1 MRTFLAAAIGAL
13 SLACAA
19 PAGAGIL
26 PPLPLDPP
34 IEPPPLDL
42 PPLDIL
48 NTLPTHGVDPLTISI
63 ALEVPVPIGGS
74 TGAPLDSGVTI
85 DAESVRRAEPSSW
98 CGTERA
104 TDATDPVLANG
115 ANRYHAIYAYP
126 ADAPSRFAA
135 LASDMQTD
143 AFQASGLLER
153 LYGRAIRLDM
163 GTSCGPRYVDISSVR
178 LRHTTAQLQS
188 VVATP
193 NGTYATVLDDLEA
206 AGFPNVSAGEAP
218 SAFPGAD
225 NYLVWLDGPAP
236 PGCGQGAFYGDTRRD
251 AANANDA
258 AGKVA
263 LVFRS
268 GTGFCNS
275 NAARHEIGHNIG
287 AVQSSAPHSDGG
299 GHCDDTAGDTMCLTT
314 GPVDGDS
321 FQSLY
326 FDAHTDDYWGGLPW
340 WTVDLS
346 RFLCPGVA
354 CNVPDGLAARQAAP
368 TDGDGSY
375 SPSSSGTGGS
385 GGSGTGTAPRATLT
399 ATHHGRRW
407 RFRVRVRGKGRARVT
422 VTCRRDG
429 RRRRLL
435 RKTVRLPATVRGRG
449 ICDARPQ
456 VRVKRLG

>member
-13 SLACAA
+13 AFACPAS
-19 PAGAGIL
+19 AGAGIL
-26 PPLPLDPP
+26 PPLDP

-48 NTLPTHGVDPLTISI
+48 STLPTHGVDPLTISI

-74 TGAPLDSGVTI
+74 SGAPLDTGVTV

-104 TDATDPVLANG
+104 TDDAETVLANG
-115 ANRYHAIYAYP
+115 PNRYHAIYAYP
-126 ADAPSRFAA
+126 ADAPSRFPA

-143 AFQASGLLER
+143 AFQASGLVER

-178 LRHTTAQLQS
+178 LRHTTAQLES
-188 VVATP
+188 VVPIA
-193 NGTYATVLDDLEA
+193 NGTYSTVLGDLEA
-206 AGFPNVSAGEAP
+206 AGFPTVGPGDAP
-218 SAFPGAD
+218 SAFTGSD

-236 PGCGQGAFYGDTRRD
+236 PGCGQGAFYSDTRRD
-251 AANANDA
+251 PANANDA

-275 NAARHEIGHNIG
+275 NAARHEMGHNMG
-287 AVQSSAPHSDGG
+287 AVQNSAPHSDGG
-299 GHCDDTAGDTMCLTT
+299 GHCDDASGDTMCLTT
-314 GPVDGDS
+314 GAVDGAT

-326 FDAHTDDYWGGLPW
+326 FDSHTDDYWGGLSW

-354 CNVPDGLAARQAAP
+354 CNVPEGIAAREAAPP
-368 TDGDGSY
+368 TDGGDGY
-375 SPSSSGTGGS
+375 TPGGGADL
-385 GGSGTGTAPRATLT
+385 GGGAPQTKLT
-399 ATHHGRRW
+399 ATHRGRRW
-407 RFRVRVRGKGRARVT
+407 RFRVRVRGTGRARVT

-435 RKTVRLPATVRGRG
+435 RRTVKLPATVRGRG
-449 ICDARPQ
+449 ICDARPR